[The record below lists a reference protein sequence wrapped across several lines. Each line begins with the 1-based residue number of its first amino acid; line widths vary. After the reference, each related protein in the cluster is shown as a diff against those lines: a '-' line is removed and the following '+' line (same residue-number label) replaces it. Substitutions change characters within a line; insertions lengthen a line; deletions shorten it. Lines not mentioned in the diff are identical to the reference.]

1 LGGNI
6 GQLHVLHAQGI
17 GLVSNV
23 RLSRKGFGVHGF
35 VAGGV
40 WGEGGSL

>member
-1 LGGNI
+1 LGGDI

-23 RLSRKGFGVHGF
+23 RLSRKGVSGHGF
-35 VAGGV
+35 VAEGV
-40 WGEGGSL
+40 WGWGASL